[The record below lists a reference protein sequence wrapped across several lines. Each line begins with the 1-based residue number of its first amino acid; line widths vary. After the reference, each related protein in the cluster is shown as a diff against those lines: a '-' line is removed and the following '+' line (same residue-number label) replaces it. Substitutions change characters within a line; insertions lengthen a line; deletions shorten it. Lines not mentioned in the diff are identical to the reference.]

1 MPLPGSDRAPRPDIP
16 AATPQF
22 TNTPGQVAFSPSGS
36 QLIVTTKANGSDI
49 DVFGVGYFGYLSAA
63 PVVNAEPGAVPF
75 GVTFDPA
82 GHLVV
87 AECAAR
93 HRGGHLHASTR
104 TGR

>member
-1 MPLPGSDRAPRPDIP
+1 M
-16 AATPQF
+16 
-22 TNTPGQVAFSPSGS
+22 
-36 QLIVTTKANGSDI
+36 IVTTKANGSDI

-87 AECAAR
+87 AESSSTTPAVATFALNPNGTVTQLDLVPTGKAATCWIAPA
-93 HRGGHLHASTR
+93 GGFFYASNAGAR
-104 TGR
+104 P